1 MAFQEALKKAK
12 QSDEEKV
19 GLNIKIP
26 IGLKNT
32 FDTICKKNNVS
43 MTNMML
49 SLIEVAIEEYEN
61 SNDNFDDIEKQIVE
75 LEDFLQD
82 FTPGDRK
89 DMISY
94 YAHKARLEAL
104 YKKIGLLEG

>member
-26 IGLKNT
+26 ISLKEK
-32 FDTICKKNNVS
+32 FETICKKNEVS

-61 SNDNFDDIEKQIVE
+61 TEDNFYDIQKQIIE
-75 LEDFLQD
+75 LEDFTES
-82 FTPGDRK
+82 FSGGDRE
-89 DMISY
+89 DMIAH
-94 YAHKARLEAL
+94 YANKATLERL
-104 YKKIGLLEG
+104 YRKIGLTKG